1 VPFLERTIYA
11 DDDMTLAG
19 GHDPRPNSVPVDAT
33 LGTPRAG
40 VGGEGSP
47 CGRRDGCC
55 CRRSGGGDHPT
66 TGAEAVAAGDASC
79 LMQIG
84 RGLSGQP
91 AAPLDAIGGL
101 RAQLRTTAIAL
112 HAAAHAGN
120 P

>member
-1 VPFLERTIYA
+1 MRYRLT
-11 DDDMTLAG
+11 
-19 GHDPRPNSVPVDAT
+19 RPSGLPAH
-33 LGTPRAG
+33 LW
-40 VGGEGSP
+40 EGSEP
-47 CGRRDGCC
+47 VRSPRRMLLPPFWRWGP
-55 CRRSGGGDHPT
+55 ST
-66 TGAEAVAAGDASC
+66 TGAEAVAVGDASC

>member
-1 VPFLERTIYA
+1 MLLPPFWRW
-11 DDDMTLAG
+11 G
-19 GHDPRPNSVPVDAT
+19 PS
-33 LGTPRAG
+33 
-40 VGGEGSP
+40 
-47 CGRRDGCC
+47 
-55 CRRSGGGDHPT
+55 T
-66 TGAEAVAAGDASC
+66 TGAEAVAVGDASC